1 MRCRKEYFMTEEC
14 LDRIPRYSTSK
25 EDLYFGHA
33 TGLKKQAMTYELIE
47 QGVIPMMTVKP
58 VKAEVT
64 KNYNAFR

>member
-1 MRCRKEYFMTEEC
+1 MTEEC

-47 QGVIPMMTVKP
+47 QGVIPMTVEL
-58 VKAEVT
+58 VKAKVVT
-64 KNYNAFR
+64 NYDAFR

>member
-1 MRCRKEYFMTEEC
+1 MTEEY
-14 LDRIPRYSTSK
+14 LNRIPGYSTSK

-58 VKAEVT
+58 IKAEAT

>member
-1 MRCRKEYFMTEEC
+1 MTEDC

-47 QGVIPMMTVKP
+47 QGVISMTVTP
-58 VKAEVT
+58 VKAKVV
-64 KNYNAFR
+64 KNYDAFR

>member
-1 MRCRKEYFMTEEC
+1 MTEEC

-25 EDLYFGHA
+25 EDLCFGHA

-47 QGVIPMMTVKP
+47 QGVISMTVKP
-58 VKAEVT
+58 AKAKVV